1 MMRSSRVTPAPQHM
15 AEALVALGT
24 IAIDTARRL
33 ERAEL
38 LSLTDDLTGLPN
50 RRHLRQALD
59 EALAT
64 RTGEEHPVSLL
75 IVDLDG
81 FKTVNDRYGH
91 PLGDRVL
98 VEAGMRLRASTRRT
112 DLAARVGGDEFAV
125 LLPATGS
132 RGAAAVASRL
142 QRCIARRP
150 FGGCEGVAIRLSASI
165 GSATA
170 RSGLPSGVLIQAADD
185 ALYRVKRP
193 RVDSHRGRGAR
204 ARSVRRAREYR
215 S

>member
-24 IAIDTARRL
+24 IAIDTAQRL

-50 RRHLRQALD
+50 RRHLRQTLD
-59 EALAT
+59 DTLAT
-64 RTGEEHPVSLL
+64 RTGDGRPVSLV
-75 IVDLDG
+75 IIDLDG
-81 FKTVNDRYGH
+81 FKTVNDCYGH

-98 VEAGMRLRASTRRT
+98 VEVGVRLRASTRRT
-112 DLAARVGGDEFAV
+112 DLAARMGGDEFAV
-125 LLPATGS
+125 LLPATGP

-165 GSATA
+165 GTATA
-170 RSGLPSGVLIQAADD
+170 RVGLSPGALIQAADD
-185 ALYRVKRP
+185 ALYGVKRR
-193 RVDSHRGRGAR
+193 RVDAPRGRGSR
-204 ARSVRRAREYR
+204 ARRMRRAKEYR
-215 S
+215 P